1 MNVLYIILFVIAIF
15 FAFLAIEANTRLQ
28 SILLM
33 VFSTIALGM
42 LFIAI
47 GAVYAGIF
55 QLLVYSGVLSVLF
68 AATAYILETIP
79 VKEDEVISM
88 EVSR

>member
-1 MNVLYIILFVIAIF
+1 MIAIF

-79 VKEDEVISM
+79 VKEDEMVSM